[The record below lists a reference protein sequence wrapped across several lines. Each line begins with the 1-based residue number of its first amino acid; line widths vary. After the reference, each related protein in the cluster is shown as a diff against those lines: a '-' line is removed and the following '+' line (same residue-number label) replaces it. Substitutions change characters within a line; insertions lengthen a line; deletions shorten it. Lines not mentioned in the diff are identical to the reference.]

1 MFRPELLLVH
11 EPVAAC
17 EARLRT
23 EGYDAVAAG
32 EIASY
37 LAQSTDLATEF
48 DALRD
53 ACARRDIAFV
63 PVELDDA
70 AEALHARQ
78 PGRALVWTLTD
89 GIAYFRGG
97 AAPALARLYDHRTVG
112 ADDSLFALCQDKFRS
127 GAVLRR
133 RLARAGAAI
142 GARPFRQAEPA
153 RRQDRHLA
161 GFPLRRHPSRRN
173 AEPPRLHRL
182 PRRRRRAA
190 LHAGSQCPR
199 ELSRG

>member
-53 ACARRDIAFV
+53 ACARRD
-63 PVELDDA
+63 
-70 AEALHARQ
+70 ALL
-78 PGRALVWTLTD
+78 PWNWTMRRKPCTQ
-89 GIAYFRGG
+89 
-97 AAPALARLYDHRTVG
+97 
-112 ADDSLFALCQDKFRS
+112 DS
-127 GAVLRR
+127 
-133 RLARAGAAI
+133 
-142 GARPFRQAEPA
+142 
-153 RRQDRHLA
+153 
-161 GFPLRRHPSRRN
+161 
-173 AEPPRLHRL
+173 
-182 PRRRRRAA
+182 RAA
-190 LHAGSQCPR
+190 RWSGR
-199 ELSRG
+199 